1 MESLSVGVGRKW
13 RLFNALHGMHLV
25 ALNQHTYET
34 RTRVRNAQMGMP
46 VQTSGG
52 WAQWYK
58 HERDFSMAGSV
69 ARKRELCPI
78 SIAAPG
84 AAPLVYHVFIVGA
97 WLPGRTRDV
106 NLHFLASYAESRSV
120 QPDAANTRRN
130 KRDRKKRRPVFACL
144 LCFTIL
150 REKDEC
156 ATSLE
161 APYRRFR
168 AFRLSPILFI
178 IPRQVSVIKILRPA
192 IIYTCRLVPRTCYLN
207 EDYISRM
214 VRF

>member
-1 MESLSVGVGRKW
+1 
-13 RLFNALHGMHLV
+13 
-25 ALNQHTYET
+25 
-34 RTRVRNAQMGMP
+34 MGMP
-46 VQTSGG
+46 VQTSTG

-106 NLHFLASYAESRSV
+106 NLHFLASYDARSRDQYGRTQRILGAVNGIERSE
-120 QPDAANTRRN
+120 
-130 KRDRKKRRPVFACL
+130 DRSSRVYFVLRFSRKRRA
-144 LCFTIL
+144 
-150 REKDEC
+150 RD

-161 APYRRFR
+161 APHRCFY
-168 AFRLSPILFI
+168 AFRLSPILLL
-178 IPRQVSVIKILRPA
+178 IPRQVSVIKNFKTRNYFYLPSRI
-192 IIYTCRLVPRTCYLN
+192 TRTCYTLP
-207 EDYISRM
+207 
-214 VRF
+214 